1 LICRASTVMKVYDLR
16 GKRVWITGHGGM
28 VGGALVHR
36 LQREECETIT
46 VDHNRLDLRC
56 QQATEAWM
64 EIHRPDVIVVAAAR
78 VGGIRANSTYPAD
91 FLFDNLA
98 IASNIIRVAWE
109 IGVEKLL
116 FLGSSCIYPR
126 GAAQPIA
133 ESALLTGPLEPTN
146 EWYAVAKIAGIK
158 LCQAFRRQYGCD
170 FISAMPTNLYGPGDN
185 FHPENGHVPAALLR
199 RFHDAK
205 IAGRPEVTVWGTG
218 QPRREFLFVDDMA
231 DACVFLL
238 KHYSGE
244 SPVNVGT
251 GTDLTIR
258 EFAEMIK
265 RTVNYEGRIV
275 YDTSRPDGM
284 ARKLLDV
291 SILTNMGWKSRTSLE
306 DGLTRY
312 YEWFLESSSVAR
324 H

>member
-1 LICRASTVMKVYDLR
+1 MKTYNLR
-16 GKRVWITGHGGM
+16 GKRVWIAGHSGM

-46 VDHNRLDLRC
+46 VDHHRLDLRC
-56 QQATEAWM
+56 QEATAAWLK
-64 EIHRPDVIVVAAAR
+64 IHRPDAIVVAAAR
-78 VGGIRANSTYPAD
+78 VGGIHANSNWPAD
-91 FLFDNLA
+91 FLFDNIA
-98 IASNIIRVAWE
+98 IASNIIRVGCE

-126 GAAQPIA
+126 DAAQPIA

-146 EWYAVAKIAGIK
+146 EWYAIAKIAGIK

-238 KHYSGE
+238 KHYSGD
-244 SPVNVGT
+244 SHVNVGT
-251 GTDLTIR
+251 GIDLTIR
-258 EFAEMIK
+258 EFAEMVK

-275 YDTSRPDGM
+275 YDPRRPDGM
-284 ARKLLDV
+284 ARKLLD
-291 SILTNMGWKSRTSLE
+291 SSMLTDMGWKARTSLE
-306 DGLTRY
+306 EGLARY
-312 YEWFLESSSVAR
+312 YEWFLANFPVAR

>member
-1 LICRASTVMKVYDLR
+1 MNICNLR
-16 GKRVWITGHGGM
+16 GKRVWIAGHSGM
-28 VGGALVHR
+28 VGGALVRR

-56 QQATEAWM
+56 QEATAAWL

-78 VGGIRANSTYPAD
+78 VGGIHANSTYPAD

-98 IASNIIRVAWE
+98 IASNIIRVGWE

-146 EWYAVAKIAGIK
+146 ECYAIAKIAGIK
-158 LCQAFRRQYGCD
+158 LCQAFRRQHGCD

-205 IAGRPEVTVWGTG
+205 IAGRPEVIVWGSG

-231 DACVFLL
+231 DACIFLL
-238 KHYSGE
+238 KHYSGD
-244 SPVNVGT
+244 SHVNVGT

-258 EFAEMIK
+258 EFAELVK
-265 RTVNYEGRIV
+265 RTVNYEGRIA
-275 YDTSRPDGM
+275 YDASRPDGV

-291 SILTNMGWKSRTSLE
+291 SMLTSMGWKSTTSLE
-306 DGLTRY
+306 DGLARY
-312 YEWFLESSSVAR
+312 YEWFLANSSIAR

>member
-1 LICRASTVMKVYDLR
+1 MKKIYDLQD
-16 GKRVWITGHGGM
+16 KRIWIAGHRGM
-28 VGGALVHR
+28 VGRALVHR
-36 LQREECETIT
+36 LQREECEIIT
-46 VDHNRLDLRC
+46 VDHERLDLRR
-56 QQATEAWM
+56 QGETEAWA
-64 EIHRPDVIVVAAAR
+64 ETSRPDVVVVAAAR
-78 VGGIRANSTYPAD
+78 VGGIHANSTYPAD

-98 IASNIIRVAWE
+98 IEANIIRIAWR

-126 GAAQPIA
+126 EAAQPIA

-185 FHPENGHVPAALLR
+185 FHPENSHVPAALLR
-199 RFHDAK
+199 KFHDAK
-205 IAGRPEVTVWGTG
+205 IADTPEVTVWGTG

-244 SPVNVGT
+244 SHVNIGT
-251 GTDLTIR
+251 GTDLTISQ
-258 EFAEMIK
+258 FAEMIK
-265 RTVNYEGRIV
+265 RTVNYEGRLV
-275 YDTSRPDGM
+275 YDASRPDGM

-291 SILTNMGWKSRTSLE
+291 SMLTNMGWKSRISLE
-306 DGLTRY
+306 DGLARY
-312 YEWFLESSSVAR
+312 YEWFLANTSVAR